1 MCPLKMNLFDRLAF
15 NTRNGGYS
23 IEKYDA
29 HVKELESATPG
40 VTAMGFGPFGL
51 FRVWIIAPVTEEGK
65 RIKGV
70 IVAHELDWVEGD
82 RAYHQYSSGYEA
94 IQEKIGVNLKFVYKE
109 HSETVHR
116 TLVRYDLEDNY
127 KAGLLFTPAT
137 GEEIYFEIY
146 GIDDTH
152 GVLHIMWKGEA

>member
-1 MCPLKMNLFDRLAF
+1 MNLFDRLAF

-29 HVKELESATPG
+29 HVKELESAFPG
-40 VTAMGFGPFGL
+40 VTEMVFGPFGL
-51 FRVWIIAPVTEEGK
+51 FRVWIIMPVTEEGK

-70 IVAHELDWVEGD
+70 IVAHELDWVEGN
-82 RAYHQYSSGYEA
+82 RTYHQYSSEYEA
-94 IQEKIGVNLKFVYKE
+94 IHEKIGVNLKFVCKE
-109 HSETVHR
+109 HSVNLKR
-116 TLVRYDLEDNY
+116 TLVRYDFEDNY

-146 GIDDTH
+146 GIDNMH
-152 GVLHIMWKGEA
+152 GVLHPMWKGEA